1 MPLSL
6 SVGGPSILELNVPNT
21 PCPVKVSD
29 VPDPAP
35 VVASEIF
42 IVVPSILMTFVPV
55 AIFVPVM
62 SCPTSIPDADATV
75 ICVPPLENVPVVE
88 AEDAVSL
95 SAIVPRYLSSKLSNA
110 PAARRA
116 EAAAELAE
124 VWLLDSE
131 VEAAEALDAAAV
143 AELAAAVADVALAVA
158 LVALALADVAD
169 AVAEVSIK
177 SFVALAEG
185 TVSWLDDTLD
195 RSVSN
200 TPLFRLSTSRLD
212 TVLLSASMVLLVS
225 VFDVA
230 AR

>member
-1 MPLSL
+1 
-6 SVGGPSILELNVPNT
+6 
-21 PCPVKVSD
+21 
-29 VPDPAP
+29 
-35 VVASEIF
+35 
-42 IVVPSILMTFVPV
+42 
-55 AIFVPVM
+55 
-62 SCPTSIPDADATV
+62 
-75 ICVPPLENVPVVE
+75 
-88 AEDAVSL
+88 
-95 SAIVPRYLSSKLSNA
+95 VPRYLSSKLSNA
-110 PAARRA
+110 PAASRA

-124 VWLLDSE
+124 VWLFDSE

-143 AELAAAVADVALAVA
+143 AEVAAAVADVALAVA

-185 TVSWLDDTLD
+185 IVSWLDDTLD